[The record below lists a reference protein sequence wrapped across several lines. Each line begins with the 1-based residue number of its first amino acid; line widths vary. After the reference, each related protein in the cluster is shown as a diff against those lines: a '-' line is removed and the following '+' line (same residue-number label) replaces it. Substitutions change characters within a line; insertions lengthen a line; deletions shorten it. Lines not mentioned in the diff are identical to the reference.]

1 VQNMA
6 GAGVGVAAAWRMA
19 SAVPAAILG
28 LGDRTGALA
37 PGLDADIAVLDE
49 QFVPQAAMIRGH
61 LVYDGAG
68 VTVPAVPESA

>member
-1 VQNMA
+1 
-6 GAGVGVAAAWRMA
+6 MA
-19 SAVPAAILG
+19 SAVPAKILG

-49 QFVPQAAMIRGH
+49 QFRPHAAVIRGH

-68 VTVPAVPESA
+68 VTVPAVPEGA